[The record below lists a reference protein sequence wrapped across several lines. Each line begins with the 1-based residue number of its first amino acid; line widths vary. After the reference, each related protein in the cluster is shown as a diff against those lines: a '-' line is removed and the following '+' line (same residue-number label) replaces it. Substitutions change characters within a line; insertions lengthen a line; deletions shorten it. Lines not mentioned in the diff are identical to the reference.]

1 MINKYDM
8 LNNAI
13 EAICNSAPD
22 TFGRYRME
30 GKSEEEKNNIRAKG
44 YIHLFLL
51 IKFGL
56 QDFKT
61 RHDYITDGPGDG
73 GVDAYYID
81 TNRRVIYLIQ
91 SKYRIDE
98 GNYENK
104 EISSAEI
111 ASMELKSILDGKL
124 NGEDGRPYNG
134 KIRGM
139 QKKISGLPNLGLYDY
154 KIILL
159 ANLYKS
165 ESLKVVKTIFSG
177 LSYDVFDYTRA
188 YDELVFPYCTSTYFQ
203 GDSIIIDRNI
213 MGVEQCCKESFENTS
228 YGKCSVAL
236 LFVPLS
242 FVAEIVDEYKNS
254 ILQYNPR
261 NYLSMS
267 KNPVNKAISVSL
279 KEQNENFAL
288 LNNGITMICS
298 DFICSTQ
305 NGLNG
310 STNIRIEDPQII
322 NGGQTG
328 FTLSRI
334 YRDDP
339 EKLQGK
345 KVLLKI
351 IATYKSSKEQQAVT
365 DEEKQELSTAYATF
379 VNSISD
385 ATNMQTKIDE
395 ADRKANLQA
404 QISMQKRLFA
414 YYGLLYER
422 KQGEYEEALHQKIFD
437 KDQVIKRDT
446 FVKCLWAM
454 KGDCAKAMSISKA
467 DLFDEDALLQ
477 VINENTDAKC
487 AVFSYL
493 FFSLSVAIDNKNKK
507 QEHPVWGNGT
517 RYGKYALLSVAGRL
531 VSTHLEKRTG
541 LADIL
546 ELAERS
552 LEIILNEWG
561 EFEKYVRTLQTNET
575 YFKNEVNYFNYY
587 KSQNVQN
594 DINVFWSNYEMEESA
609 ELCLVKKT
617 GH

>member
-1 MINKYDM
+1 M

-203 GDSIIIDRNI
+203 
-213 MGVEQCCKESFENTS
+213 
-228 YGKCSVAL
+228 
-236 LFVPLS
+236 
-242 FVAEIVDEYKNS
+242 
-254 ILQYNPR
+254 
-261 NYLSMS
+261 
-267 KNPVNKAISVSL
+267 
-279 KEQNENFAL
+279 
-288 LNNGITMICS
+288 
-298 DFICSTQ
+298 
-305 NGLNG
+305 
-310 STNIRIEDPQII
+310 
-322 NGGQTG
+322 
-328 FTLSRI
+328 
-334 YRDDP
+334 
-339 EKLQGK
+339 
-345 KVLLKI
+345 
-351 IATYKSSKEQQAVT
+351 
-365 DEEKQELSTAYATF
+365 
-379 VNSISD
+379 
-385 ATNMQTKIDE
+385 
-395 ADRKANLQA
+395 
-404 QISMQKRLFA
+404 
-414 YYGLLYER
+414 
-422 KQGEYEEALHQKIFD
+422 
-437 KDQVIKRDT
+437 
-446 FVKCLWAM
+446 
-454 KGDCAKAMSISKA
+454 
-467 DLFDEDALLQ
+467 
-477 VINENTDAKC
+477 
-487 AVFSYL
+487 
-493 FFSLSVAIDNKNKK
+493 
-507 QEHPVWGNGT
+507 EHPVWGNGT

-531 VSTHLEKRTG
+531 VSAHLEKRTG